1 MLMFSKHR
9 RAIDLLSL
17 QIVFT
22 YAEIPSSLQKKK
34 MQFGRYIEYA
44 NLENDLKMVST

>member
-9 RAIDLLSL
+9 RAIDLSSL
-17 QIVFT
+17 PIVFT
-22 YAEIPSSLQKKK
+22 YAEIPSALRKKV
-34 MQFGRYIEYA
+34 QFGRDIEFS

>member
-1 MLMFSKHR
+1 MFMFSKHR

-22 YAEIPSSLQKKK
+22 YAEIPSTLREK
-34 MQFGRYIEYA
+34 MQFGRDIEFA
-44 NLENDLKMVST
+44 NLKNDLKMVST